1 MRNKLQYLA
10 AAAVI
15 MAVACT
21 SCKGRYA
28 DATPNGETIEV
39 NVVPTSVVSPDSVT
53 TAVLS
58 EDSDAPVTT
67 EVVTVSSM
75 KSLNNAKSLKEK

>member
-1 MRNKLQYLA
+1 MKAGLQYFA

-15 MAVACT
+15 MAVACS

-39 NVVPTSVVSPDSVT
+39 NVAEPVVVADSDTSGAEPQVVVAEEAPVVTEVSVVS
-53 TAVLS
+53 
-58 EDSDAPVTT
+58 DA
-67 EVVTVSSM
+67 
-75 KSLNNAKSLKEK
+75 KGK

>member
-1 MRNKLQYLA
+1 MRVKSQYIA

-28 DATPNGETIEV
+28 DATPNGETVEV
-39 NVVPTSVVSPDSVT
+39 NVVEPVEAVSDSVAGAT
-53 TAVLS
+53 EAFMNPD
-58 EDSDAPVTT
+58 DSRVVT
-67 EVVTVSSM
+67 EVSSNRDPEADV
-75 KSLNNAKSLKEK
+75 K